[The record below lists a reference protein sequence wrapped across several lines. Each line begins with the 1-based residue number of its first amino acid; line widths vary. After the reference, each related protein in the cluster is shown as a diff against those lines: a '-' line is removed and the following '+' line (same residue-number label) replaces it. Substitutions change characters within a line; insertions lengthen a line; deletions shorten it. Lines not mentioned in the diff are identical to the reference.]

1 MRCHNDP
8 KLYTSRV
15 KIRIITVGEPKLP
28 YAKQGWEEYTKRL
41 SRFHQLQVTHLS
53 DKWAY
58 DPERIRAA
66 IGKSYCIAL
75 VIDGKQF
82 TSQELADFL
91 ESRSNQSR
99 EICFIIGGPE
109 GLPQKIID
117 TADVHLGLSR
127 LTFPHD
133 LAMLILTEALYRAS
147 AINAHLPYH
156 K

>member
-1 MRCHNDP
+1 M
-8 KLYTSRV
+8 

-28 YAKQGWEEYTKRL
+28 YARAGWEEYTKRL
-41 SRFHQLQVTHLS
+41 NRFHQLQVTHIS

-58 DPERIRAA
+58 DADRLRAA

-75 VIDGKQF
+75 VIDGPQY
-82 TSQELADFL
+82 TSHELAGFL
-91 ESRSNQSR
+91 ESATTQGR
-99 EICFIIGGPE
+99 EPCFVIGGPE
-109 GLPQKIID
+109 GLPQAVID
-117 TADVHLGLSR
+117 TADKQLSLSR

-133 LAMLILTEALYRAS
+133 LAMLILAEALYRAS

>member
-1 MRCHNDP
+1 M
-8 KLYTSRV
+8 

-28 YAKQGWEEYTKRL
+28 YAKLGWEEYTKRL
-41 SRFHQLQVTHLS
+41 SRFHQLQVTHIS

-58 DPERIRAA
+58 DTERIQAA

-82 TSQELADFL
+82 TSTELAEFL
-91 ESRSNQSR
+91 DSQAYNSR
-99 EICFIIGGPE
+99 ELCFVIGGPE
-109 GLPQKIID
+109 GLPQAVID
-117 TADVHLGLSR
+117 AADKRLGLSR

-133 LAMLILTEALYRAS
+133 LAMLILAEALYRAS
-147 AINAHLPYH
+147 AINARLPYH